1 MTQSTNINGRRKQ
14 KNIVSISM
22 GRYPR
27 NVHLKVFPIVFN
39 LFAWSLEVA
48 GDLTAVF
55 LKTYNFQLAMHVAIV
70 FSAGLTPIVYIIG
83 GKDFLSRATSSTE
96 KKFYEHFKAFFIG
109 RKEK

>member
-1 MTQSTNINGRRKQ
+1 
-14 KNIVSISM
+14 M
-22 GRYPR
+22 GKYPR
-27 NVHLKVFPIVFN
+27 NIYLNLLSVVFN

>member
-22 GRYPR
+22 GKYPR
-27 NVHLKVFPIVFN
+27 NIYLNLLSVVFN

>member
-1 MTQSTNINGRRKQ
+1 
-14 KNIVSISM
+14 M
-22 GRYPR
+22 GKYPR
-27 NVHLKVFPIVFN
+27 NIYLNLLSVVFN

-83 GKDFLSRATSSTE
+83 GKDFLSRATSSTQ
-96 KKFYEHFKAFFIG
+96 KTFNEHLKAFFIRG
-109 RKEK
+109 KERVRQGKAKERSLKEANTVTFA